1 MTTVEI
7 MIIVFF
13 AIVVLAIFFL
23 FLINSLKIKK
33 RQKKEKEQLE
43 LQKKEQEKQEKALKK
58 ANETNKKPEV
68 EAQTLTPPATKDV
81 IEVKSSNEIFEQSG
95 ETVAL
100 TDQPVDFPLTRA
112 GSLENMSREDFEAH
126 MKSMDSTDV
135 SNKKQAKKSLKK
147 QIDELS
153 PELKSVLFT
162 DILKTKF

>member
-7 MIIVFF
+7 IIIVFF
-13 AIVVLAIFFL
+13 AIVVLTIFFS
-23 FLINSLKIKK
+23 FLISSLKIK
-33 RQKKEKEQLE
+33 RRIRKEKEQLE

-58 ANETNKKPEV
+58 ANESKVKTEV
-68 EAQTLTPPATKDV
+68 KAQTIATPKEKDV
-81 IEVKSSNEIFEQSG
+81 IEVQSSNETFAQSG

-100 TDQPVDFPLTRA
+100 TDRPVDVPLTRA
-112 GSLENMSREDFEAH
+112 GSLENMSREDFEVH
-126 MKSMDSTDV
+126 MKSMDSTEV
-135 SNKKQAKKSLKK
+135 STKKQVKKTLKK